1 MKHTIYGE
9 VRGASIEIQFELTFA
24 KTGLLTEITDWKYQ
38 FADESDARVTDSE
51 VEKELE
57 SYGENTAFEKEGI
70 AEKNFREY
78 GIAENVV
85 YLN

>member
-9 VRGASIEIQFELTFA
+9 VRGASIEIEFDLTFA
-24 KTGLLTEITDWKYQ
+24 KNETIFEILNWKYQ
-38 FADESDARVTDSE
+38 FPEESNAKVTDSE
-51 VEKELE
+51 VEMELA
-57 SYGENTAFEKEGI
+57 SYGENTDFEKEGI

-85 YLN
+85 YLK